1 MKAIT
6 IKDNEK
12 YLRQIS
18 KPVELNDK
26 ELNDNIKVLEK

>member
-6 IKDNEK
+6 IKDNEE

-26 ELNDNIKVLEK
+26 EIKDNI